1 MDTLFKK
8 QFDAG
13 KSNEDK
19 IANYF
24 TNDGWTVTQL
34 SQYDERKLKLGDKH
48 FAKGSCSFN
57 VEIKQDGK
65 AAYTGN
71 LFLEIVSVNV
81 ANVAGWMETTNS
93 AYVITSI
100 PPLNKILIF
109 RTDVLRDNIDDLKSK
124 FKVLPTRK
132 ELNKGYRSL
141 GIIVPLEYAEKH
153 LALKVINDVDFN

>member
-24 TNDGWTVTQL
+24 TKDGWTVTQL
-34 SQYDERKLKLGDKH
+34 SQHDERKLKLGDKH
-48 FAKGSCSFN
+48 FSKGDCSFN

-81 ANVAGWMETTNS
+81 AGVAGWMETTNA
-93 AYVITSI
+93 AYVVTTI
-100 PPLNKILIF
+100 PALKKILIF
-109 RTDVLRDNIDDLKSK
+109 RTDVLRDSIDDLKSK

-132 ELNKGYRSL
+132 ELNKGYSSL
-141 GIIVPLEYAEKH
+141 GIIVPITYAEQH
-153 LALKVINDVDFN
+153 LALKVINDVELN